1 VAPYASDLLLVKRQG
16 CAGLAFLLFKIS
28 WIGLSVPFQYSCTTM
43 NWLAPFVMLSAQN
56 RELFPF
62 LSLQENYTM
71 RIKFLCTAIM
81 ALAFLSMGSSYA
93 DQKIKTKSDIKIER
107 VAPCCKF

>member
-1 VAPYASDLLLVKRQG
+1 
-16 CAGLAFLLFKIS
+16 
-28 WIGLSVPFQYSCTTM
+28 
-43 NWLAPFVMLSAQN
+43 
-56 RELFPF
+56 
-62 LSLQENYTM
+62 M